1 MENKIGKKIFGRSF
15 PRFLQIS
22 IPVLLLLITQLL
34 IVSPAFSQ
42 TGGQLSLSG
51 TITDQDGEPLVG
63 VNIVVKGTTR
73 GTITDVDGH
82 YSISLNSNDTLQVS
96 FIGYTMQTIPVKG
109 QSVIN
114 VKLQEDTTDLGEV
127 VVVGYGEVKRANL
140 LGSVSSI
147 SAKEIEDIPA
157 TNLTDLLDGR
167 LAGVS
172 VAPAQPTGNPGAQ
185 TRVRIRAETTFG
197 TSGGG
202 AKDPAPLYIVD
213 GFEVTQEEYDVLDP
227 SEIESF
233 SVLKDA
239 SAAVY
244 GSKGANGV
252 VLVKTKRGREG
263 KLRISYSGSVGIS
276 DATQQ
281 TDMLSSYDLAR
292 MLNARY
298 VGYDAEYQE
307 ISANEMEAMKK
318 LNYNWLNDAWQTAAV
333 TRHTINI
340 TGGSDK
346 VQYFAGGSYV
356 YNGGNFPKMGVGKYS
371 YRVGLDAQVTDD
383 IKVSATIALDSRDF
397 KRPYLSNVGSNT
409 MEGLFQQLLQAP
421 KWTPPYI
428 NGLPVHNNLD
438 FNPLALFDSDS
449 YRDDV
454 DKGNTLN
461 LKFSY
466 TFPKI
471 KGLVASATFSRRE
484 SHSYSKQYTV
494 PYNLYTF
501 KQQEG
506 MLYLLSNTLDQTDEI
521 PNTNRISESY
531 NFGSRYQLNL
541 NLNYNRKFG
550 KHSIASFLT
559 YEQSE
564 SKSHSFGAVA
574 EQMQL
579 AGVETQKA
587 FDYLAARSNGS
598 LGESGD
604 LGAVFRLNYSYDDKY
619 LLESTLRYESTTLFA
634 PGERS
639 GLFPSV
645 SVGWVMSQE
654 DFMKDNLAF
663 LNYLKLRYSIGLTG
677 YSSVG
682 AYEYTLQYGP
692 SGSYLFG
699 GGAAAGGIGVSG
711 PTDVVSSGVSWEKS
725 RMQNLGLDLKF
736 LDSRLS
742 VSVDGFYTYQ
752 FDILDQ
758 RTVDFPETSGI
769 TKMPSENL
777 GRLEAWGYDMS
788 IGYRGKVGTD
798 FRWNVSGNFS
808 FASNRILERPTKYES
823 NDFRYPIGQSTFAV
837 DREQGF
843 ISKGIIRTQEQLDAI
858 NAEWMAKWGHVYT
871 INNKPVQVGSLYYQD
886 IGRPGNISEGEPSTV
901 FEPDGNIDMNERTDM
916 TYVQR
921 VNDHFVWKNLLPTNV
936 SLGFTWKDIKVST
949 LFSMAY
955 GISNQVVDK
964 LARTVPEI
972 KTQNSREIVL
982 SSPSFWSDFWTT
994 DNPNAKYPTIYGD
1007 NAGYDREV
1015 STFWMK
1021 DVYQLRMKNLNISY
1035 NVPTEF
1041 SRRLNIPQLRVYF
1054 VGTNLWSPI
1063 STFDYKE
1070 DAISRYN
1077 TYPLLRTF
1085 SFGVNLKM

>member
-1 MENKIGKKIFGRSF
+1 M
-15 PRFLQIS
+15 FLIAQI
-22 IPVLLLLITQLL
+22 LM
-34 IVSPAFSQ
+34 VSPAYSQ
-42 TGGQLSLSG
+42 TGKQIALSG
-51 TITDQDGEPLVG
+51 TITDQNGEPLVG

-82 YSISLNSNDTLQVS
+82 YSISLNSTDTLQVS
-96 FIGYTMQTIPVKG
+96 FIGYTMQTVPVKAR
-109 QSVIN
+109 SLID
-114 VKLQEDTTDLGEV
+114 VKLHEDTTDLGEV

-172 VAPAQPTGNPGAQ
+172 VSPAQPTGNPGAS
-185 TRVRIRAETTFG
+185 TRVKIRATTTFG
-197 TSGGG
+197 SSGGG

-281 TDMLSSYDLAR
+281 TSMLSSYDLAR

-298 VGYDAEYQE
+298 IGYDAKYDTIQP
-307 ISANEMEAMKK
+307 AEMDAMKN
-318 LNYNWLNDAWQTAAV
+318 LNYNWLDQAWQTAVV

-356 YNGGNFPKMGVGKYS
+356 YNAGNFPKMGVGKYS
-371 YRVGLDAQVTDD
+371 YRLGLDADITDD
-383 IKVSATIALDSRDF
+383 LKASITVALDSRDF
-397 KRPYLSNVGSNT
+397 KRPYLNAVGSNT

-421 KWTPPYI
+421 KWTPAFV
-428 NGLPVHNNLD
+428 NGLPVHNNLEY
-438 FNPLALFDSDS
+438 NPLELFNSDS

-461 LKFSY
+461 LKLSY
-466 TFPKI
+466 SFPKV
-471 KGLVASATFSRRE
+471 KGLVASATYSRRE
-484 SHSYSKQYTV
+484 SNGYYKQYSV

-501 KQQEG
+501 DPKPG
-506 MLYLLSNTLDQTDEI
+506 FTYVLSNNLAQTDEI
-521 PNTNRISESY
+521 SNTNRISESY
-531 NFGSRYQLNL
+531 RFSQRYQLNL

-550 KHSIASFLT
+550 KHSVAAFLT

-564 SKSHSFGAVA
+564 GKSHDFGAVA
-574 EQMQL
+574 ENMQL
-579 AGVETQKA
+579 AGVETQMA
-587 FDYLAARSNGS
+587 FDYLAARSSGGLN
-598 LGESGD
+598 ESGD
-604 LGAVFRLNYSYDDKY
+604 LGAVFRFNYGYADKY
-619 LLESTLRYESTTLFA
+619 LLESTMRYESTTLFA

-654 DFMKDNLAF
+654 NFMKDNLNF
-663 LNYLKLRYSIGLTG
+663 LNFLKLRYSIGLTG

-725 RMQNLGLDLKF
+725 RMQNLGLDMKF
-736 LDSRLS
+736 FDSRLS
-742 VSVDGFYTYQ
+742 VSIDGFYTYQ
-752 FDILDQ
+752 YDILDQ
-758 RTVDFPETSGI
+758 RTVNFPETSGI

-788 IGYRGKVGTD
+788 IGYNGKVGND
-798 FRWNVSGNFS
+798 FRWHVSGNFS
-808 FASNRILERPTKYES
+808 FATNRILERPTQYGP
-823 NDFRYPIGQSTFAV
+823 NDFRYPIGQSTSAAG
-837 DREQGF
+837 REQGF
-843 ISKGIIRTQEQLDAI
+843 ITKGIIRTQEQLDAI
-858 NAEWMAKWGHVYT
+858 NAQWMAKWGHVYT
-871 INNKPVQVGSLYYQD
+871 INNKPAQVGSLFYQD
-886 IGRPGNISEGEPSTV
+886 IGRPGNIAAGEPSTV
-901 FEPDGNIDMNERTDM
+901 FEPDGNIDMNSRTDM
-916 TYVQR
+916 KYVER
-921 VNDHFVWKNLLPTNV
+921 VNDHFVWQNLLPNNV
-936 SLGFTWKDIKVST
+936 SLGFTWKDVKVST
-949 LFSMAY
+949 LFGMAY
-955 GISNQVVDK
+955 GTTNKVVDK
-964 LARTVPEI
+964 LARTVPSVN
-972 KTQNSREIVL
+972 NSTKLVL
-982 SSPSFWSDFWTT
+982 SSPAFWSDFWTP
-994 DNPNAKYPTIYGD
+994 DNPNAAYPTVAGD
-1007 NAGYDREV
+1007 NAGYDKEV

-1021 DVYQLRMKNLNISY
+1021 NVYQLRMKNLNISY
-1035 NVPTEF
+1035 DVPKSF
-1041 SRRLNIPQLRVYF
+1041 SNKLHIPQLRVYF

-1063 STFDYKE
+1063 STFKYKE
-1070 DAISRYN
+1070 DAIARYN